1 MIPTRTSQE
10 MYPLVEQWQQSNL
23 TQKEFSAQHQITPH
37 AFGYWVNKYR
47 KEHEQKKAST
57 PTSGSFIALT
67 AQTTAGV
74 EVVFP
79 TGVMIRFSHEVPV
92 SYLSQLLSACSH

>member
-1 MIPTRTSQE
+1 MISTRTSQE
-10 MYPLVEQWQQSNL
+10 MYPLVEQWQQTDL

-47 KEHEQKKAST
+47 KEHEQKNTSAS
-57 PTSGSFIALT
+57 SGSFIALT

-74 EVVFP
+74 EVIFP

-92 SYLSQLLSACSH
+92 SYLKQLLSACSH